1 MSTTSYKERL
11 LAAGFDEATGEI
23 YMSVSDAES
32 PREVRFDEKPQTKRV
47 PLEHPW
53 CNVQFTEDYGG
64 YDGPSAVAYDKD
76 YIYITGTYDG
86 SSWIEKFPRDP
97 SKCLELDQYDLG
109 PVGGG

>member
-1 MSTTSYKERL
+1 MTPAGWFWTGYVSC
-11 LAAGFDEATGEI
+11 LAVIGAAILFSCDATGEI

-53 CNVQFTEDYGG
+53 CNVQFTEGYGG

-97 SKCLELDQYDLG
+97 SKC
-109 PVGGG
+109 